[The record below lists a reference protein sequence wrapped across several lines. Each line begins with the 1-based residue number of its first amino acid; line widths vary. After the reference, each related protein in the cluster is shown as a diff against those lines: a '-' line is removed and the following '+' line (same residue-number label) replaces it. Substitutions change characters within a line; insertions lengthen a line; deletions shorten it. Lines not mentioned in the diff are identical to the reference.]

1 MTTFELRKYYG
12 CDCVEVDEID
22 VDNMLGV
29 TLPALGKHTV
39 RCIDW
44 QAVKAQYSKPR
55 SPEQRPEM
63 VAQPYVEMIFRDVK
77 TAEIITSRIYS
88 AGVAMF
94 MRNINDQLKG
104 AAMGKKLSE
113 VLGILKTKDIDLWI
127 EWDKKYGQQVRFY
140 QR

>member
-1 MTTFELRKYYG
+1 MTSFELRKYYG

-29 TLPALGKHTV
+29 ALPSLGKHTV

-44 QAVKAQYSKPR
+44 QAVKAVFEQR
-55 SPEQRPEM
+55 NPEQRPQM
-63 VAQPYVEMIFRDVK
+63 VSQPYVEMIFRDVK
-77 TAEIITSRIYS
+77 TAEIITARVYS

-113 VLGILKTKDIDLWI
+113 VLNTLKTKDIDLWI
-127 EWDKKYGQQVRFY
+127 EWDKKYGQQTRFY
-140 QR
+140 KRG